1 MNKKGITSAIIV
13 IASMCAHIFGG
24 QAMAQTRTVENRPY
38 TDLRPFHFGIVAGT
52 HLQDLEFVN
61 VGMQTIVNEDGTTSE
76 ALITCDQ
83 DRWDNGFTVGITG
96 ELRLSRSFQFR
107 IAPAMYFGTRH
118 LTFHNFTD
126 EAAGVKEFE
135 KTQTIKSAYISAAM
149 DLIYGSLRFNNH
161 RPYMMI
167 GLNPMINLTGKS
179 DDILKLKR
187 YDLFLEAGIGCDF
200 YLPFF
205 KIRPELKFLYGL
217 SNCLDT
223 EHAKSLRNAALIP
236 YTNSVSSA
244 RSKMIVRSF
253 YFE

>member
-61 VGMQTIVNEDGTTSE
+61 VGLQTIVNEDGTTSE

-83 DRWDNGFTVGITG
+83 DRWDSGFTVGITG
-96 ELRLSRSFQFR
+96 ELRLNRSFQFR

-161 RPYMMI
+161 RPYVVA
-167 GLNPMINLTGKS
+167 GVTPMLNLTSRDNDYLRLNKS
-179 DDILKLKR
+179 DI
-187 YDLFLEAGIGCDF
+187 FASIGMGCDF

-205 KIRPELKFLYGL
+205 KFRPELKFMYGL
-217 SNCLDT
+217 SNCLDKG
-223 EHAKSLRNAALIP
+223 HATRIQDVNKLPYSSAADK
-236 YTNSVSSA
+236 A
-244 RSKMIVRSF
+244 RSKMICLSL